1 MAFFTEKW
9 MESAQG
15 LVVGSMRGRVLLGM
29 SPSGLALAVG
39 LAQQG

>member
-15 LVVGSMRGRVLLGM
+15 LVGGSVRGHILLGM
-29 SPSGLALAVG
+29 SPSGLALSVG
-39 LAQQG
+39 QAQQ